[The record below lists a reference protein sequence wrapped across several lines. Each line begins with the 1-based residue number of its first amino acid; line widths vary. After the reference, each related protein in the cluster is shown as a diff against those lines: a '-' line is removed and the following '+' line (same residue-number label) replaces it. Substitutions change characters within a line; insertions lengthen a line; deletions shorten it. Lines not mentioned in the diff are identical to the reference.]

1 MPERYVINDALWRLI
16 ILVLLQLLF
25 CKRFIYTMLVYLL
38 DAISEGTR
46 VSELTPLLNRNFGWR
61 SAIQSK
67 LNSQV
72 YGNTVNQV
80 SKTCLI

>member
-1 MPERYVINDALWRLI
+1 
-16 ILVLLQLLF
+16 
-25 CKRFIYTMLVYLL
+25 MLVYLL